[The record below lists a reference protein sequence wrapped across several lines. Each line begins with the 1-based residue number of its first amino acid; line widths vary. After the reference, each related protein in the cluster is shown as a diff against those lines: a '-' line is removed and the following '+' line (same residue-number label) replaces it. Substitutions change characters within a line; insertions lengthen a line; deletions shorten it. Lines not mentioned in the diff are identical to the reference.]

1 MTAISI
7 KLDDNT
13 VKYLKKMTHYVSI
26 ERDSD
31 ITLSDLVRESIENT
45 FPMPKDNSEKQKD

>member
-7 KLDDNT
+7 KLDDNV

-26 ERDSD
+26 ERDTDVS
-31 ITLSDLVRESIENT
+31 LSDLVRESIDNS
-45 FPMPKDNSEKQKD
+45 FPMPKDDSEKQED

>member
-7 KLDDNT
+7 KLDDNV

-26 ERDSD
+26 ERDTDVS
-31 ITLSDLVRESIENT
+31 LSDLVRESIDNSY
-45 FPMPKDNSEKQKD
+45 PMPKDSSEKQED

>member
-7 KLDDNT
+7 KLDDKT

-26 ERDSD
+26 DRDTD

-45 FPMPKDNSEKQKD
+45 FPIPKNNSEKQED

>member
-7 KLDDNT
+7 KLDDNI

-26 ERDSD
+26 ERNTD

-45 FPMPKDNSEKQKD
+45 FPIPKNNSEKQED

>member
-7 KLDDNT
+7 KLDDST
-13 VKYLKKMTHYVSI
+13 VKYLKKMTHCVSI
-26 ERDSD
+26 ERDTD

-45 FPMPKDNSEKQKD
+45 FPMPKDNSEK

>member
-7 KLDDNT
+7 KLDDNI

-26 ERDSD
+26 ERDAD

-45 FPMPKDNSEKQKD
+45 FPMPKDSSEKQKD

>member
-7 KLDDNT
+7 KLDDDT

-26 ERDSD
+26 ERDTD

-45 FPMPKDNSEKQKD
+45 FPMPKDNSEK

>member
-45 FPMPKDNSEKQKD
+45 FPMPKDNSEKQEN

>member
-7 KLDDNT
+7 KLDDNI
-13 VKYLKKMTHYVSI
+13 VKHLKKMTHYVSI
-26 ERDSD
+26 ERNTD

-45 FPMPKDNSEKQKD
+45 FPIPKNNSEKQED

>member
-7 KLDDNT
+7 KLDDNV

-26 ERDSD
+26 DRDTD

-45 FPMPKDNSEKQKD
+45 FPMPQENSEE